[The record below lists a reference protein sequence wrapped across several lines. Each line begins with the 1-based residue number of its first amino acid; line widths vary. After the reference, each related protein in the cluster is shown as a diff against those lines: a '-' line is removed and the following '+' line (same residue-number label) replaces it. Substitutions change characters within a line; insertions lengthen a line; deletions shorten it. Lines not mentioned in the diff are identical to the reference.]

1 MWSPIFSVLKL
12 GCVHE
17 YSLACMGMGTEK
29 SQYNNVELRDGLWLT
44 HNAPYNYEPTK
55 LPDV

>member
-1 MWSPIFSVLKL
+1 M
-12 GCVHE
+12 
-17 YSLACMGMGTEK
+17 ACMGMGTEK

-44 HNAPYNYEPTK
+44 HNALYNYEPTK